1 MFHDMPLKLHV
12 DYFYTISN
20 KITNN
25 MNKIKLI
32 PLALAAFMFS
42 ACSSEDTENGGVTTT

>member
-1 MFHDMPLKLHV
+1 MPLSLHV
-12 DYFYTISN
+12 DYFLQFQTN
-20 KITNN
+20 KN

>member
-1 MFHDMPLKLHV
+1 MFHDMPLTLHV
-12 DYFYTISN
+12 DYITFSN

-32 PLALAAFMFS
+32 PLALSAFMFS

>member
-1 MFHDMPLKLHV
+1 MYHDMPLTLHV
-12 DYFYTISN
+12 DYITFSN